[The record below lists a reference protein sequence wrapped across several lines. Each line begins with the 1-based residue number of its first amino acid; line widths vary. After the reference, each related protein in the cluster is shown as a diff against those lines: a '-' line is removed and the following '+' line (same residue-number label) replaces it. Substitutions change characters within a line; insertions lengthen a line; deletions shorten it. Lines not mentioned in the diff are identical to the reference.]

1 MVVVCKALDFFKRDE
16 DIDEFETKKIATVM
30 DDGEEGQ
37 VYENDEVALLDRV
50 QEALLKTSALKF
62 QNVVKDKEERDGIVW
77 SKTNDRKMKNAVLRA
92 VFVVDGTVEMC
103 AAWEWNKGSRKRKK
117 KACKICLHREV
128 VELDEHTQLFR
139 VITDPKTSGFRPRE
153 WVVKGVWRSERGG
166 GVLVVYEDVDEP
178 KRWPLDKA
186 FVRVK
191 CKYLWKFDRLEG
203 LANGLPQTR
212 VSYSEQVDLKGYHVH
227 ASLASRHERHQM
239 ANSIGL
245 DFGDLIVGFM
255 KEDLEQR
262 LKADEA
268 TRSAIAKDLKEQRV
282 GGTGGEMRRRER
294 GRSLA

>member
-166 GVLVVYEDVDEP
+166 GGYWWRMRTWTSQRGGLWI
-178 KRWPLDKA
+178 KPLLGSSANTCGNLTGWRDW
-186 FVRVK
+186 RTG
-191 CKYLWKFDRLEG
+191 CRRRG
-203 LANGLPQTR
+203 LAIL
-212 VSYSEQVDLKGYHVH
+212 
-227 ASLASRHERHQM
+227 SRW
-239 ANSIGL
+239 
-245 DFGDLIVGFM
+245 
-255 KEDLEQR
+255 
-262 LKADEA
+262 
-268 TRSAIAKDLKEQRV
+268 T
-282 GGTGGEMRRRER
+282 
-294 GRSLA
+294 